1 MTRAR
6 KLILASVSPRRSLL
20 LREAGFAHETLVPP
34 LDDAALDPGDAPPRR
49 WVAALAYLKAASAL
63 RTMPR
68 ERAAD
73 AVLLGADTLVVKDGE
88 MIGKPANAD
97 DARRILRRLSAGSH
111 EVLTGAALVALD
123 GEREILVD
131 ATRVRVGAIPE
142 GVLEEYVA
150 SGQWEGKAG
159 AYNLAERLEAGW
171 PIEFEGDPG
180 TIMGLPMRRLTPR
193 LDRWLAGNP
202 CAGHAS

>member
-6 KLILASVSPRRSLL
+6 KLILASVSPRRSRLL
-20 LREAGFAHETLVPP
+20 TEAGFAHETLVPP
-34 LDDAALDPGDAPPRR
+34 LDDGALDPGDAPPRR

-63 RTMPR
+63 RTMAR
-68 ERAAD
+68 ERAAN

-88 MIGKPANAD
+88 MIGKPVDAH
-97 DARRILRRLSAGSH
+97 DARRILRLLSSGSH

-131 ATRVRVGAIPE
+131 ATRVRVGALPE
-142 GVLEEYVA
+142 PVVEEYVA
-150 SGQWEGKAG
+150 SGQWAGKAG

-180 TIMGLPMRRLTPR
+180 TIMGLPMRRLGPR
-193 LDRWLAGNP
+193 LERWLAGNT